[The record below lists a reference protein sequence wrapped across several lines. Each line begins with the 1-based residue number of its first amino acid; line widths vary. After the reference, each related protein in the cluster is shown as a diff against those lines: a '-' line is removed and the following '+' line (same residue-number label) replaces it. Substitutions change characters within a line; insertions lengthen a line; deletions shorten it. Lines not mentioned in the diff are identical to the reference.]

1 MLQKKNKSQYCSI
14 LTNYAILS
22 FILFVIVSSSQ
33 VFAAIVTSIRP
44 LGFIVAAITEG
55 VISTEIQ
62 VLLPDGASPH
72 NYALCPSDLQRLHDA
87 DLVVWVGMEME
98 AFLSKPLM
106 KVATNK
112 QIAIAPL
119 AKVAGL
125 LMTSNQH
132 DQSTNNYQYH
142 DYQTINPFTIAKH
155 YNHNNYDMHVW
166 LSPKIARLAAIT
178 IHNNLL
184 KLMPQKKNKLDANL
198 RQFKYKLAQSEKNI
212 ASILNPIRS
221 KGYFVFH
228 DAYGYFEKQF
238 SLVPLGHFTVNLAIP
253 PGARRLYQIKTQL
266 IKRKA
271 VCIFTESQFKPA
283 IINTITKDINIRI
296 GNLDPLGNG
305 IKLSKDSYIKF
316 LFQLSKQYVSCL
328 E

>member
-1 MLQKKNKSQYCSI
+1 MLQKKNKWQYYSMS
-14 LTNYAILS
+14 TNFAVLS
-22 FILFVIVSSSQ
+22 LILFVIGYSSQ
-33 VFAAIVTSIRP
+33 VFAAVVTSIRP
-44 LGFIVAAITEG
+44 LGFIVAAIADG
-55 VISTEIQ
+55 VISTEVQ

-87 DLVVWVGMEME
+87 DLIVWVGMEME
-98 AFLSKPLM
+98 AFLGKPLM
-106 KVATNK
+106 KLATSK

-119 AKVAGL
+119 AKIAGL

-132 DQSTNNYQYH
+132 DQSINNHQH
-142 DYQTINPFTIAKH
+142 RNHQTVNPLIIDQH
-155 YNHNNYDMHVW
+155 YNYNNYDMHVW

-184 KLMPQKKNKLDANL
+184 ELMPQKKNKLDANL

-212 ASILNPIRS
+212 ASMLKPLQG

-238 SLVPLGHFTVNLAIP
+238 GLVPLGHFTVNLAIS

-266 IKRKA
+266 VEREA
-271 VCIFTESQFKPA
+271 VCIFTEPQFKPA
-283 IINTITKDINIRI
+283 IINAITRDTNVRI

-305 IKLSKDSYIKF
+305 IKLSKDSYMKF